1 MAKHATYP
9 GSAMKSGPAGTKMT
23 WKRAMKIERI
33 ARLSIDPAGYT
44 IAQIANHMGIAT
56 HTVAMIRQTPAYH
69 AKMLELSSGILSI
82 HDAELRQD
90 IDSMRAELKS
100 MVPSAIMV
108 IRDAVLNRKNPAL
121 QFKAAQEIMDR
132 EGTLAKVSKSSVQVE
147 TKPNTQVDPTVMGN
161 LMSLLASAPR
171 SSGGGLIDA
180 ATGGFTMKADQATK
194 QQITMAEDNTQKS
207 LEELDLST
215 QKPN

>member
-1 MAKHATYP
+1 MKHSTYP
-9 GSAMKSGPAGTKMT
+9 GSAMKNGPGGSKMT

-33 ARLSIDPAGYT
+33 ARLSLDPVGYT
-44 IAQIANHMGIAT
+44 IAQIANHLGIAT
-56 HTVAMIRQTPAYH
+56 HTVAMIRQMPAYH

-82 HDAELRQD
+82 HDADLRQD

-108 IRDAVLNRKNPAL
+108 IRDAVLNKKNPAL

-147 TKPNTQVDPTVMGN
+147 QKPNTNVDPTIMGN

-171 SSGGGLIDA
+171 SGDGNLTSA
-180 ATGGFTMKADQATK
+180 STGGFTMNAEQASA
-194 QQITMAEDNTQKS
+194 QQITMAEDNTVKS
-207 LEELDLST
+207 LEELDLS
-215 QKPN
+215 QAKPN

>member
-1 MAKHATYP
+1 
-9 GSAMKSGPAGTKMT
+9 MKTGPAGAKMT

-33 ARLSIDPAGYT
+33 ARLSLDPAGYT

-56 HTVAMIRQTPAYH
+56 HTVAMIRQMPAYH
-69 AKMLELSSGILSI
+69 AKMLELSTGILSI
-82 HDAELRQD
+82 HDADLRQD

-108 IRDAVLNRKNPAL
+108 IRDAVLNKRNPAL

-132 EGTLAKVSKSSVQVE
+132 EGPLAKVRKSSVQLE
-147 TKPNTQVDPTVMGN
+147 TKPNTQVDPNVMGN

-171 SSGGGLIDA
+171 SGDGGLTAA
-180 ATGGFTMKADQATK
+180 ATGGFTMNAEAATK
-194 QQITMAEDNTQKS
+194 QQITMAEENTTKS
-207 LEELDLST
+207 LEELDLSNS
-215 QKPN
+215 KPN